1 MPDGRELLL
10 TKGRMRNL
18 NFYGALG
25 LSTLSGCLWFLAVT
39 PFDLSALAWIA
50 AVPMFMAMERTASF
64 RRALFLG
71 WWAGV
76 VETGGGFYWLI
87 DVMRRFADFPWIGA
101 AAVFLLFCATRA
113 IIFLFFTGAVLAI
126 RRRIRVPMAL
136 LGPIAM
142 VSCELLVPQLFP
154 CGQWISQA
162 WNPLV
167 IQVSELT
174 GPLGVTALLMMIN
187 GALYDLS
194 LDPRA
199 ARYPAVA
206 SVLLLGTALIFG
218 TVRMRQTDA
227 IVARAPTL
235 KVGLVQPNFAYTID
249 GEFSRDEALRQLTAL
264 QEQSRRLEKEGAQLL
279 VWSEGSFPVAVPR
292 DFSADFSEDSLAMIR
307 RGFSLPTLIGAEMYD
322 AAHEDAFNSAIL
334 LDRNG
339 KVAGRY
345 DKVRLLAFGE
355 YVPGIETF
363 PWLRQLLPA
372 GAGRFTAGAGPGAI
386 SLHGPNGDV
395 WRLGAVICY
404 EDILQGFL
412 RGVGQLHPDL
422 LVNLTS
428 DSWFGADT
436 EPWEHM
442 ALAVFASVELRVAMV
457 RAVNSGVS
465 ALIDPNGRVTQKT
478 YADDPYRHP
487 RGADGIVV
495 TAPKMAGGH
504 TLFVAVGNLFAYL
517 CLAGTLILLGG
528 ALLRARRLRQFS
540 APAALQKPFTAEQP
554 EAATAILRI
563 KP

>member
-1 MPDGRELLL
+1 
-10 TKGRMRNL
+10 MRNL
-18 NFYGALG
+18 NFYGALT

-39 PFDLSALAWIA
+39 PFDLSALAWVA
-50 AVPMFMAMERTASF
+50 AVPMFMAIERTASF
-64 RRALFLG
+64 RRALLLG

-126 RRRIRVPMAL
+126 RKRIRVPMTL
-136 LGPIAM
+136 LGPIVM

-174 GPLGVTALLMMIN
+174 GPLGVTALLMMVN
-187 GALYDLS
+187 GALYDLT

-199 ARYPAVA
+199 ARYPAMA
-206 SVLLLGTALIFG
+206 AAGLLGAALIFG
-218 TVRMRQTDA
+218 AVRMRQIDA

-235 KVGLVQPNFAYTID
+235 QVGLVQPNFAYTID
-249 GEFSRDEALRQLTAL
+249 GEFSRDEALRQLAAL
-264 QEQSRRLEKEGAQLL
+264 QEQSRRLEKQGAQLL

-292 DFSADFSEDSLAMIR
+292 DFSADFSADSLAMIR
-307 RGFSLPTLIGAEMYD
+307 RGFSAPTLIGGEMYD

-334 LDRNG
+334 LDAHG
-339 KVAGRY
+339 KVAGHY

-363 PWLRQLLPA
+363 PWLRKFLPA
-372 GAGRFTAGAGPGAI
+372 GAGRFTAGAGPGVI
-386 SLHGPNGDV
+386 SLQGPNGD
-395 WRLGAVICY
+395 WRLGPVICY

-436 EPWEHM
+436 EPWEHL
-442 ALAVFASVELRVAMV
+442 ALAVFATVELRVAMV

-478 YADDPYRHP
+478 YADDPYRQP

-495 TAPKMAGGH
+495 TVPKMAGGH
-504 TLFVAVGNLFAYL
+504 TPFVAVGNLFAYL
-517 CLAGTLILLGG
+517 CLAVTLALLGG
-528 ALLRARRLRQFS
+528 AAARAGRLNNTHRRS
-540 APAALQKPFTAEQP
+540 PAALQ
-554 EAATAILRI
+554 
-563 KP
+563 

>member
-1 MPDGRELLL
+1 MSDGRELQL
-10 TKGRMRNL
+10 TKDRMRNL
-18 NFYGALG
+18 NFYGALA

-50 AVPMFMAMERTASF
+50 AVPMFMAIERTASF

-71 WWAGV
+71 SWAGL
-76 VETGGGFYWLI
+76 VETAGGYYWLI

-101 AAVFLLFCATRA
+101 AAVFLLFCASRA
-113 IIFLFFTGAVLAI
+113 IIFLAFTAAVLAI
-126 RRRIRVPMAL
+126 RKRIRVPMTL
-136 LGPIAM
+136 LAPIAM

-154 CGQWISQA
+154 AGQWISQA

-187 GALYDLS
+187 GALYDLTRS
-194 LDPRA
+194 PRA
-199 ARYPAVA
+199 ARHPAMA
-206 SVLLLGTALIFG
+206 SAALLAAALIFG
-218 TVRMRQTDA
+218 AVRMRQIDEIA
-227 IVARAPTL
+227 ARVPSL
-235 KVGLVQPNFAYTID
+235 KIGLVQPNFAYTID

-264 QEQSRRLEKEGAQLL
+264 QEQSRRLEREGAQLL
-279 VWSEGSFPVAVPR
+279 VWSEGSYPVAVPR
-292 DFSADFSEDSLAMIR
+292 DFNADFPADSLAMIR
-307 RGFSLPTLIGAEMYD
+307 RGFSVPALIGAEMYD
-322 AAHEDAFNSAIL
+322 AVHEDAFNSAIL
-334 LDRNG
+334 LDGNG
-339 KVAGRY
+339 KVAGHY

-363 PWLRQLLPA
+363 PWLRKFLPA
-372 GAGRFTAGAGPGAI
+372 GAGRFTAGVGPGVI
-386 SLHGPNGDV
+386 SLQGPNGDA
-395 WRLGAVICY
+395 WRLGPVICY

-442 ALAVFASVELRVAMV
+442 ALAVFASVELRVSMV

-517 CLAGTLILLGG
+517 CLAGTLGFLGG
-528 ALLRARRLRQFS
+528 ALVRARRLPN
-540 APAALQKPFTAEQP
+540 A
-554 EAATAILRI
+554 
-563 KP
+563 

>member
-1 MPDGRELLL
+1 
-10 TKGRMRNL
+10 MRKL

-25 LSTLSGCLWFLAVT
+25 LSSLSGCLWFLAVT

-50 AVPMFMAMERTASF
+50 AVPMFMAIERTASF

-71 WWAGV
+71 WWAGL
-76 VETGGGFYWLI
+76 VETGGGYYWLI

-101 AAVFLLFCATRA
+101 AGVFLLFCATRA
-113 IIFLFFTGAVLAI
+113 VIFLVFTGAVLAI
-126 RRRIRVPMAL
+126 RGRIRVPMTL
-136 LGPIAM
+136 LAPIAM

-154 CGQWISQA
+154 AGQWISQA

-174 GPLGVTALLMMIN
+174 GPLGVTALLMMVN
-187 GALYDLS
+187 GALYDLMQ
-194 LDPRA
+194 DPRA
-199 ARYPAVA
+199 ARYPAIA
-206 SVLLLGTALIFG
+206 AAGLLGAAFLFG
-218 TVRMRQTDA
+218 AVRMRQTDEIA
-227 IVARAPTL
+227 ARAPHL
-235 KVGLVQPNFAYTID
+235 KVGLVQPNFAYTVD

-264 QEQSRRLEKEGAQLL
+264 QEQSRRLEQEGAQLL
-279 VWSEGSFPVAVPR
+279 VWSEGSFPVAIPR
-292 DFSADFSEDSLAMIR
+292 DFSADFSADSLAMIR
-307 RGFSLPTLIGAEMYD
+307 RGFSVPTLIGAEMYD
-322 AAHEDAFNSAIL
+322 AVHEDAFNSAIL

-339 KVAGRY
+339 KVAGHY

-363 PWLRQLLPA
+363 PWLRKFLPA
-372 GAGRFTAGAGPGAI
+372 GAGRFAAGVGPGAI
-386 SLHGPNGDV
+386 SLRGPNGDA
-395 WRLGAVICY
+395 WRLGPVICY

-412 RGVGQLHPDL
+412 RGVGRLHPDL

-436 EPWEHM
+436 EPWEHL
-442 ALAVFASVELRVAMV
+442 ALAVFASVELRVSMV

-487 RGADGIVV
+487 RGADGMLV

-517 CLAGTLILLGG
+517 CLAGTLGLLIG
-528 ALLRARRLRQFS
+528 ALVRARRLRN
-540 APAALQKPFTAEQP
+540 A
-554 EAATAILRI
+554 
-563 KP
+563 